1 MTYYGRTDGNIDKS
15 NWQTVIE
22 HLQSVAEL
30 SANFAKKFKSEELA
44 YMIGLLHDI
53 GKYSDEFQKR
63 LENKNIRVDHSTAG
77 AKLANDNYKA
87 LGLIAAYAIAG
98 HHAGIPDFG
107 TVANCSSLECR
118 LKNSIIPEYG
128 GYKEDIKKLPSLINF
143 KIPFK
148 RFDGFSRAFYIR
160 MLFSCLVDADSL
172 DAEQASGDLNSQY
185 RGLVYDMA
193 DMESKLAEYIKFKTK
208 DVPKSKI
215 NEYRKLILETC
226 IKKAERAPGLYSL
239 TVPTGGG
246 KTLSSLSFAMH
257 HAVKNNMDRIIY
269 VIPYTSIIE
278 QNADVFRKAVGG
290 QYILEHHSN
299 YQYPEEYEEWSDDTR
314 RISLAAENWDAPI
327 VVTTNVQFFESLFSS
342 KRSKSRKLHNLANS
356 IIILDEAQMLPAE
369 YLKPCLAAIAE
380 LVINYN
386 STVLL
391 CTATQPSLNEYIPAG
406 LKPDELMENPEEL
419 YEKFRR
425 VESKFLGYLSDD
437 ELAYQLKGSRQALCI
452 VNTRKHAQLLYDRL
466 KGTDGLYH
474 LSARMYPEHRK
485 EKLKEIKIALNEGK
499 ECIVISTQLIE
510 AGVDID
516 FPLVYRSLAG
526 IDSIAQAAGRCNR
539 EGKLEKGIVNIFI
552 PEKHGMPGG
561 WISRTADVGNIVLN
575 EFEDALSMEA
585 VERYFTKLYK
595 IDEALLD
602 RKDIL
607 TSLELGSKQLQFEF
621 EQISQD
627 FKLIDESMISI
638 IIPLDKRCDSI
649 LKEARWSEKLRGFSR
664 KLQPY
669 TVQVYSYE
677 YNAFL
682 KAGYIEDIAGF
693 KVLTNRELYN
703 DDVGLL
709 QCKGADSFDKV
720 LIF

>member
-1 MTYYGRTDGNIDKS
+1 MIYYGRTDGNIDKS
-15 NWQTVIE
+15 NWQTVID
-22 HLQSVAEL
+22 HLQSVAKL
-30 SANFAKKFKSEELA
+30 SADFAKKFKSDDLA

-53 GKYSDEFQKR
+53 GKYSEEFQKR
-63 LENKNIRVDHSTAG
+63 LENKKLRVDHSTAG
-77 AKLANDNYKA
+77 AKLAYENYKA
-87 LGLIAAYAIAG
+87 LGLIAAYVIAG
-98 HHAGIPDFG
+98 HHGGMPDFG
-107 TVANCSSLECR
+107 TVANCSSLESR
-118 LKNSIIPEYG
+118 LKNSIIPEYFS
-128 GYKEDIKKLPSLINF
+128 YKEDIKKLPSLTSF

-172 DAEQASGDLNSQY
+172 DAERASGDINSQY
-185 RGLVYDMA
+185 RGIEYDMA
-193 DMESKLAEYIKFKTK
+193 DLESRLAKYIASKTK
-208 DVPKSKI
+208 DASKSKI
-215 NEYRKLILETC
+215 NDYRKLILETC
-226 IKKAERAPGLYSL
+226 IKKAESAPGLYSL

-278 QNADVFRKAVGG
+278 QNADVFRGAVGG

-299 YQYPEEYEEWSDDTR
+299 YQYTEEYAEWSDDIR

-342 KRSKSRKLHNLANS
+342 KRSRSRKLHNLTNS

-369 YLKPCLAAIAE
+369 YLRPCLAAIAE

-386 STVLL
+386 ATVLL
-391 CTATQPSLNEYIPAG
+391 CTATQPALNQYIPAG
-406 LKPDELMENPEEL
+406 LEPVELMDAPDEL

-425 VESKFLGYLSDD
+425 VESKLMGYLSDD
-437 ELAYQLKGSRQALCI
+437 ELVEHLKGNRQALCI
-452 VNTRKHAQLLYDRL
+452 VNTRKHAQLLYDKL

-485 EKLKEIKIALNEGK
+485 EKLKEIKTALKEGQA
-499 ECIVISTQLIE
+499 CIVISTQLIE

-516 FPLVYRSLAG
+516 FPLVYRALAG

-561 WISRTADVGNIVLN
+561 WISRTAEIGNIVLT
-575 EFEDALSMEA
+575 EFEDGLCMKS
-585 VERYFTKLYK
+585 VERYFTRLYK
-595 IDEALLD
+595 IDEELLD

-607 TSLELGSKQLQFEF
+607 ASLELGSKQLQFEF
-621 EQISQD
+621 EQISEN

-638 IIPLDKRCDSI
+638 IIPLDERCNSI

-693 KVLTNRELYN
+693 KVLTNNELYN
-703 DDVGLL
+703 NDVGLL
-709 QCKGADSFDKV
+709 QCKGADSFDKI